1 MPAHQH
7 RAQLATRARLIVLCL
22 VALAA
27 LAACSGGS
35 GQSSTS
41 DTAAG
46 SSGSLAEKDQVS
58 SASAPSSGR
67 PRAAVRTKA
76 VVRTGEVAVTSHH
89 LTQVRA
95 HVDDLLAKV
104 GGTIDREDTTDDRY
118 GKVEHSTLRLR
129 VPVASFDTVR
139 TALGRLGKREYASE
153 TAKDVTTQ
161 LIDASE
167 RIRTLQTS
175 LDRLHRFQRSA
186 QDVGDLLRY
195 EDQITSRTSELQSL
209 KGQRDY
215 LADQT
220 SMSTITL
227 QLSTPERYVEPRG
240 ALDDAGF
247 VTGVRAGWHALMAF
261 VVVAVTV
268 LGAVLPFLVMIV
280 LVGGPLWVLV
290 RAMARRGVISSPTR
304 REKA

>member
-7 RAQLATRARLIVLCL
+7 RPHLATRALLTALCL

-27 LAACSGGS
+27 LTACSGGTADSSS
-35 GQSSTS
+35 GES
-41 DTAAG
+41 AAG
-46 SSGSLAEKDQVS
+46 SSGSLAQTQAS
-58 SASAPSSGR
+58 SVSAPGR
-67 PRAAVRTKA
+67 ARAAVQTKA
-76 VVRTGEVAVTSHH
+76 LIRTGEVAVTSHH
-89 LTQVRA
+89 PTRVRA
-95 HVDDLLAKV
+95 KVDDLLARV
-104 GGTIDREDTTDDRY
+104 GGTIDQEDTSDDSY
-118 GKVEHSTLRLR
+118 GRVERSTLRLR

-153 TAKDVTTQ
+153 SAKDVTTQ
-161 LIDASE
+161 LIDTSE
-167 RIRTLQTS
+167 RLRTLQTS

-186 QDVGDLLRY
+186 KDVGDLLRY

-227 QLSTPERYVEPRG
+227 RLSTPERYVAPRG

-247 VTGVRAGWHALMAF
+247 LTGIRSGWHALVGF
-261 VVVAVTV
+261 VVVALTV
-268 LGAVLPFLVMIV
+268 LGAVLPFLVGIV

-290 RAMARRGVISSPTR
+290 RALARRGVTSSPTR